1 MYMKKMILALCIAVG
16 LTACTNYGD
25 KVSKDYL
32 EVYYKDGATKEEAQ
46 KTLDYLYP
54 QWKSDG
60 PKTDKKSVQLTK
72 KGDTICFRMVVDKDK
87 LKDIDDETFY
97 AMSNLFSE
105 KLFDGKA
112 VNMVFT
118 DNGFKEIKTL
128 VYKKVEADAP
138 QYGEKFSSGTIE
150 VYAKD
155 GFSMDQTKTLAEYL
169 DKKMGGSQTIS
180 FQVTKADD
188 GSAIV
193 RMATDEAKVQQIGD
207 APFKELTK
215 EISEKVFNGGEVTL
229 ELTDLRFNPYKKFM
243 STQQEM
249 PDSTVQ

>member
-1 MYMKKMILALCIAVG
+1 MKKLILAISIAAC

-32 EVYYKDGATKEEAQ
+32 EVYYKGGATKEEAQ
-46 KTLDYLYP
+46 KMLDYLYP
-54 QWKSDG
+54 QWKADSG
-60 PKTDKKSVQLTK
+60 KTDKKSVQLTK
-72 KGDTICFRMVVDKDK
+72 TGDTINFRMVVNKEK
-87 LKDIDDETFY
+87 LAAMNDETFY

-105 KLFDGKA
+105 KLFNGKP

-118 DNGFKEIKTL
+118 DDGFKEIKTL

-138 QYGEKFSSGTIE
+138 QYGEKVTSGTIE

-155 GFSMDQTKTLAEYL
+155 GFSTEQTKTLAEYL
-169 DKKMGGSQTIS
+169 DGKMGGSQTIS
-180 FQVTKADD
+180 FQVMKADD
-188 GSAIV
+188 GSAVV
-193 RMATDEAKVQQIGD
+193 RMATDEEKVSQIGD
-207 APFKELTK
+207 APFKELAK
-215 EISEKVFNGGEVTL
+215 EISEKVFNGGDVTL

-243 STQQEM
+243 SAQHEM